1 MSKIDIKLI
10 ENIATIIRDNVKG
23 ICRTNEPMSNH
34 TSFKVGG
41 PAAIYAYP
49 EDENA
54 LKSLVQICQTHTIKT
69 LLIGYG
75 NNLLVSDDGF
85 NGCVIDLTKTFRS
98 IDVDDTHVSAS
109 SGVWLS
115 DVVDIA
121 AVEGLSGIEKLAGI
135 PGAVGAGLS
144 MNCGAFGSYISDFL
158 VDVKVMDSQ
167 GGTKSLL
174 RAEIEFG
181 YRESPGLHGLIVL
194 KAGFKL
200 NHEKPEIVRIF
211 VDETIAERHRRN
223 VMILPSAGSVFR
235 NPEGNYAAKLLEGV
249 SAKGMR
255 VGGVE
260 VSKAHANFIVN
271 SNNGK
276 ASDIMELI
284 QKLKDLVFTKYKV
297 ELKLE
302 LRTVGFDDFKA

>member
-1 MSKIDIKLI
+1 MLNKKLI
-10 ENIATIIRDNVKG
+10 EDIAAEVSVNVKG
-23 ICRTNEPMSNH
+23 ICLTNEPISNH

-41 PAAIYAYP
+41 AAALYTYP
-49 EDENA
+49 ENENA
-54 LKSLVQICQTHTIKT
+54 LNSLLQICQTHSIKT

-75 NNLLVSDDGF
+75 NNLLVSDNGF
-85 NGCVIDLTKTFRS
+85 NGCVIDLTETFRK
-98 IDVDDTHVSAS
+98 IEVDDTHISAS
-109 SGVWLS
+109 SGVWLN
-115 DVVDIA
+115 DVVDIT
-121 AVEGLSGIEKLAGI
+121 AVKGLSGMEKLAGI
-135 PGAVGAGLS
+135 PGGVGAGLS

-158 VDVKVMDSQ
+158 VDIRVMDSK
-167 GGTKSLL
+167 GNIKTLKKS
-174 RAEIEFG
+174 EVEFG
-181 YRESPGLHGLIVL
+181 YRETPGLNGLIVL
-194 KAGFKL
+194 RAGFDL
-200 NHEKPEIVRIF
+200 NREKPV
-211 VDETIAERHRRN
+211 VVKDLVVETIDERHRRN

-235 NPEGNYAAKLLEGV
+235 NPKGDYAAKLLEGV

-284 QKLKDLVFTKYKV
+284 QKLRDLVFNKYNI

-302 LRTVGFDDFKA
+302 LRTVGFDDFKE